1 MSKKAYNLFSLGRFL
16 FEETVLAILF
26 FLVLPQFNIDPPIW
40 LVVIIML
47 LYAIYNCIT
56 SVLVA
61 KIIERRSIVGLEALI
76 NSRCQTVTDLN
87 PDGYVKV
94 GTELWRACSLSGNI
108 GSGNE
113 VEIKNVNGLTLIVE
127 KYNTVKIRFTI

>member
-1 MSKKAYNLFSLGRFL
+1 MSKKAYNLFSLCRFL
-16 FEETVLAILF
+16 FEEAVLAILL
-26 FLVLPQFNIDPPIW
+26 FLILPQINVHPPIW
-40 LVVIIML
+40 LVIILML

-56 SVLVA
+56 SIIVA
-61 KIIERRSIVGLEALI
+61 KIIERRSAVGMEALI

-94 GTELWRACSLSGNI
+94 GTELWRACSLSGSI

-113 VEIKNVNGLTLIVE
+113 VEIKNVNGLTIV
-127 KYNTVKIRFTI
+127 VKKVE